1 VWTVMFAC
9 ITAPFVARQSRG
21 RGEHHAV
28 LTPSVCTTAQIVIA
42 ISRATCTVSN
52 FVANKGPLT
61 SGVAVV
67 SHAWRTVPSRF
78 SGESVLDEAPCW
90 SGRLATSCSGSL
102 QMWP

>member
-1 VWTVMFAC
+1 METYNYRNRR
-9 ITAPFVARQSRG
+9 RQYRTQNRRTDNVVGSGGGGKIEEDTRC
-21 RGEHHAV
+21 R
-28 LTPSVCTTAQIVIA
+28 
-42 ISRATCTVSN
+42 VSN
-52 FVANKGPLT
+52 FVANNGPLT

-67 SHAWRTVPSRF
+67 SHPWRTVPSHF